1 MDQRSR
7 VAVVRCAD
15 YGHETVLGAVR
26 RGLDLLG
33 GAGRFARA
41 DEQILLKPNM
51 LAPDPPSRCVTTHPS
66 VLRAVGQVLQEA
78 GTRVVFGDSPGMMKQ
93 TTVARRTGLAEAAA
107 AQRIPMVEFS
117 AARTVSH
124 PAGVQNKQFRVA
136 EAALDAGAI
145 VSLSKLKTHGLT
157 RMTGAVKNLFGC
169 VPGLQKAEFHLRL
182 PDPEPFGRM
191 LVDLVTLLR
200 PRLHIMDAVMAMEGN
215 GPRGGTPRQV
225 GLLLLSTDPVALD
238 ATAFRIVGLPP
249 GIVPTTTCG
258 EAAGLGTARAD
269 RIEVVGEPVASV
281 AVAGFK
287 VVARRPSAL
296 PKGGLKRLLRD
307 YVVPKPVIVEA
318 KCTRCG
324 QCVEVCP
331 TSPRSVDWV
340 GGDRKRPPRHRYPT
354 CIRCYCCQELCPES
368 AIVIK
373 TPLLGRLIR
382 R

>member
-1 MDQRSR
+1 VFQ
-7 VAVVRCAD
+7 
-15 YGHETVLGAVR
+15 ETS
-26 RGLDLLG
+26 
-33 GAGRFARA
+33 AR
-41 DEQILLKPNM
+41 LV
-51 LAPDPPSRCVTTHPS
+51 C
-66 VLRAVGQVLQEA
+66 
-78 GTRVVFGDSPGMMKQ
+78 GDSPGMMKQ
-93 TTVARRTGLAEAAA
+93 TTVGRRTGLAEAAA
-107 AQRIPMVEFS
+107 AQGIPMVGFS
-117 AARTVSH
+117 EARTVSH

-169 VPGLQKAEFHLRL
+169 VPGLQKAEYHLRL
-182 PDPEPFGRM
+182 PDPESFGRM

-238 ATAFRIVGLPP
+238 ATACWIIGLPP
-249 GIVPTTTCG
+249 ETVPTITCG
-258 EAAGLGTARAD
+258 EAAGLGTAQAD

-287 VVARRPSAL
+287 VLAHRSRAL
-296 PKGGLKRLLRD
+296 PRGGLKRLLRD
-307 YVVPKPVIVEA
+307 HIVPKPIIVEA

-324 QCVEVCP
+324 QCIEVCP
-331 TSPRSVDWV
+331 TSPKSVNWPD
-340 GGDRKRPPRHRYPT
+340 GDRKRPPRHRYPT

-368 AIVIK
+368 AIVIR
-373 TPLLGRLIR
+373 TPLLGRLIPR
-382 R
+382 